1 MNIVLGVSGSIAAY
15 KSADLV
21 RRLREVGCTVRVVMT
36 KGGQSF
42 ITPLTLQAVS
52 GHPVVYDLLDPTH
65 EAGMGHIELA
75 RWADLILIA
84 PASANCMARLAMG
97 MADDLLTAICL
108 ATEKP
113 IVLAPGMNR
122 LMWRNVATQINIT
135 TLKQRGIH
143 ILMPGNGAQACGEVG
158 EGRMLE
164 PTEIREAILKMKSSL
179 MLKDLNHSSDVS
191 DLNNFPDLKGSKSL
205 PLAGKRVVITAGPT
219 VEEIDPVRYI
229 SNYSSGKMG
238 YALAEKAALMG
249 AEVTLVSGPVA
260 IEAPQ
265 NVQLVK
271 VKSADEMLAAVLQ
284 AIASD
289 TKGACDLFIA
299 SAAVADYR
307 VVNRASQKMKK
318 KAEQDLLTLTLAQ
331 NPDILATI
339 AKGKDRPKLCVGF
352 AAETESV
359 EEHAKAKLQRKNVDM
374 ICLNDVSGGKVFG
387 KSENEMILFTR
398 SGKRILLPKADKSE
412 IAQQILETI
421 VALFPNEWSD

>member
-1 MNIVLGVSGSIAAY
+1 MNIVLGISGSIAAY
-15 KSADLV
+15 KSPDLV
-21 RRLREVGCTVRVVMT
+21 RRLREVGCSVRVVMT

-52 GHPVVYDLLDPTH
+52 GHPVVYDLLDPSH

-122 LMWRNVATQINIT
+122 LMWRNIATQTNIA
-135 TLKQRGIH
+135 TLKQRGVH
-143 ILMPGNGAQACGEVG
+143 ILMPGNGAQACGEIG

-164 PTEIREAILKMKSSL
+164 PTEIRDEILAMKASL
-179 MLKDLNHSSDVS
+179 PLKESNHSSDVS
-191 DLNNFPDLKGSKSL
+191 DLNDFSDLKGVKSL
-205 PLAGKRVVITAGPT
+205 PLTGKRVVITAGPT

-260 IEAPQ
+260 LEAPQ
-265 NVQLVK
+265 NVRLIK
-271 VKSADEMLAAVLQ
+271 VKSADEMLAEVTKATS
-284 AIASD
+284 SD

-318 KAEQDLLTLTLAQ
+318 ETGQDLLTLTLTQ

-339 AKGKDRPKLCVGF
+339 AKGDDRPKLCIGF

-359 EEHAKAKLQRKNVDM
+359 EEHAKAKLLRKNVDM

-387 KSENEMILFTR
+387 ESENEMILFTR
-398 SGKRILLPKADKSE
+398 SGERIPLPKADKSE

-421 VALFPNEWSD
+421 MTLFPNE